1 MECLQTRMQRWKSKL
16 NDHTPNSKHD
26 LNKLCLSS
34 MTHALRKL
42 TIKPVK
48 SALGEED
55 FFFKHLLLSTI
66 FIFHPQPVF
75 FWGKT

>member
-16 NDHTPNSKHD
+16 NDHTPSSKHD

-48 SALGEED
+48 SALGEQD
-55 FFFKHLLLSTI
+55 FFLNIYYYLPFPFSIRNL
-66 FIFHPQPVF
+66 F
-75 FWGKT
+75 FFGGKT